1 LRSILCL
8 LGLLLAV
15 GAAGA
20 GALIVLPA
28 PGKTLALAAIVA
40 SERSA
45 FFVAAAVIALGIALV
60 LRGVGSPFVASV
72 IALLSVCAVALG
84 LIPLVQAR
92 QVAQARGVPLD
103 LKRYLHAQID
113 TEGPGHPDRTVPY
126 ATVDGGRVLSLDVYL
141 PAPRPA
147 TPSRPLLVVHG
158 GFWSAGQRGEASLAS
173 RALAERGFTVFDV
186 EYRIAPQPNWQAALG
201 DVKCA
206 IGWVKQ
212 HATTDDWN
220 VDPKRVALLGR
231 SAGAHLALLAAYTA
245 AADDLPSSCPSGG
258 GAAGAAVAPSVD
270 TSVESVI
277 SLYGPTDLTWA
288 YAHPANLHAADSP
301 AKLRAFLGDAPE
313 REPERYRAM
322 SPTER
327 VTAAAPRTLLVQGG
341 RDQFVA
347 ADQMDRLAARLTALG
362 VPHET
367 LLIPY
372 AQHAFDFVPG
382 SFSSQILEDA
392 VRAFLRAT
400 H

>member
-8 LGLLLAV
+8 AGMLLAV

-28 PGKTLALAAIVA
+28 PSKTLALAAIVA

-45 FFVAAAVIALGIALV
+45 FLVAAAVIALGIALV
-60 LRGVGSPFVASV
+60 LRGVGSPFIASV
-72 IALLSVCAVALG
+72 IALLSVSAIALG
-84 LIPLVQAR
+84 LVPLVQAR
-92 QVAQARGVPLD
+92 QIAQARGLSLD
-103 LKRYLHAQID
+103 LKRYLHAQTD

-141 PAPRPA
+141 PTPRPA
-147 TPSRPLLVVHG
+147 KPSRPLLVVHG
-158 GFWSAGQRGEASLAS
+158 GFWAAGQRGEASLTS
-173 RALAERGFTVFDV
+173 RALAEQGFTVFDV
-186 EYRIAPQPNWQAALG
+186 EYRIAPQPNWQTALG
-201 DVKCA
+201 DLKCA

-212 HATTDDWN
+212 HASTGDWN
-220 VDPKRVALLGR
+220 VDPKKIALLGR
-231 SAGAHLALLAAYTA
+231 SAGAHLALMAAYTA
-245 AADDLPSSCPSGG
+245 TAGDLPSSCPSG
-258 GAAGAAVAPSVD
+258 D

-277 SLYGPTDLTWA
+277 ALYGPTDLAWA

-327 VTAAAPRTLLVQGG
+327 VTATAPRTLLAQGG

-347 ADQMDRLAARLTALG
+347 PDQMDRLAARLTALG

-367 LLIPY
+367 LFLPW

-382 SFSSQILEDA
+382 SFSSQILEA
-392 VRAFLRAT
+392 TLRAFLKGGAT

>member
-1 LRSILCL
+1 MRTILRVLGFL
-8 LGLLLAV
+8 LSL

-28 PGKTLALAAIVA
+28 PGKSLALAAIVA

-45 FFVAAAVIALGIALV
+45 FLVAAAVVALGIALV

-72 IALLSVCAVALG
+72 IALLAVCAIALG

-126 ATVDGGRVLSLDVYL
+126 ATLDGGRVLSLDVYL
-141 PAPRPA
+141 PTPRPA

-158 GFWSAGQRGEASLAS
+158 GFWAAGQRGEASLAS

-186 EYRIAPQPNWQAALG
+186 EYRIAPQPNWQTAVG

-212 HATTDDWN
+212 HAATDDWN
-220 VDPKRVALLGR
+220 VDPKKLALLGR
-231 SAGAHLALLAAYTA
+231 SAGAHLALMAAYTA
-245 AADDLPSSCPSGG
+245 TADDLPASCPSGG
-258 GAAGAAVAPSVD
+258 AAGGAVTDSSA
-270 TSVESVI
+270 ESVI

-301 AKLRAFLGDAPE
+301 EKLRAFLGDAPE

-327 VTAAAPRTLLVQGG
+327 VTARSPRTLLVQGG

-347 ADQMDRLAARLTALG
+347 PDQIDRLTARLAAAG

-367 LLIPY
+367 LVIPY

-382 SFSSQILEDA
+382 SFSSQILEA
-392 VRAFLRAT
+392 TLLTFLKGGAA

>member
-1 LRSILCL
+1 MRSILCL
-8 LGLLLAV
+8 LGMVLAV

-20 GALIVLPA
+20 GGLIVLPA
-28 PGKTLALAAIVA
+28 PGRTLALAAIVA

-45 FFVAAAVIALGIALV
+45 FVVAAAVVALGIALV
-60 LRGVGSPFVASV
+60 LRGIGSPFIASV
-72 IALLSVCAVALG
+72 IALLSVSAIALG
-84 LIPLVQAR
+84 LVPLVQAR

-103 LKRYLHAQID
+103 LKRYLHAQTD
-113 TEGPGHPDRTVPY
+113 SEATGHPDRTVPY

-141 PAPRPA
+141 PTPRPA
-147 TPSRPLLVVHG
+147 TPSRPLVVVHG

-186 EYRIAPQPNWQAALG
+186 EYRIAPQPNWQTALG

-220 VDPKRVALLGR
+220 VDPKKVALLGR
-231 SAGAHLALLAAYTA
+231 SAGAHLALMAAYTA
-245 AADDLPSSCPSGG
+245 AANDLPSSCPPA
-258 GAAGAAVAPSVD
+258 GAAGGAVVD
-270 TSVESVI
+270 TSVEAVI
-277 SLYGPTDLTWA
+277 ALYGPTDLAWA

-301 AKLRAFLGDAPE
+301 EKLRAFLGDAPE

-327 VTAAAPRTLLVQGG
+327 VTATAPRTLLAQGG

-347 ADQMDRLAARLTALG
+347 PDQMDRLAARLTALG

-367 LLIPY
+367 LFIPY
-372 AQHAFDFVPG
+372 AQHAFDFVVG
-382 SFSSQILEDA
+382 SFSSQILEA
-392 VRAFLRAT
+392 TLNQFLKSGPT

>member
-1 LRSILCL
+1 MRSILAL
-8 LGLLLAV
+8 LGILLAV

-45 FFVAAAVIALGIALV
+45 FIVAAAVVALGMALV
-60 LRGVGSPFVASV
+60 LRGVGSPFIASV
-72 IALLSVCAVALG
+72 IALLAVSAIALG
-84 LIPLVQAR
+84 LVPLVQAR
-92 QVAQARGVPLD
+92 QVAQACGVPLD
-103 LKRYLHAQID
+103 LKRYLHAQTD
-113 TEGPGHPDRTVPY
+113 TEGPGRPDRTVPY
-126 ATVDGGRVLSLDVYL
+126 VTVDGGRVLSLDVYL
-141 PAPRPA
+141 PSPRPA
-147 TPSRPLLVVHG
+147 TPSRPLLVVNG
-158 GFWSAGQRGEASLAS
+158 GFWAAGQRGEASLAS

-186 EYRIAPQPNWQAALG
+186 EYRIAPKPNWQTALG
-201 DVKCA
+201 DMKCA

-220 VDPKRVALLGR
+220 VAPKKVALLGR
-231 SAGAHLALLAAYTA
+231 SAGAHLALMAAYTA
-245 AADDLPSSCPSGG
+245 TADDLPSSCPSGG
-258 GAAGAAVAPSVD
+258 TAGGAVVD
-270 TSVESVI
+270 SSVESVI
-277 SLYGPTDLTWA
+277 ALYGPTDLAWA

-327 VTAAAPRTLLVQGG
+327 VTATAPRTLLVQGG

-347 ADQMDRLAARLTALG
+347 PDQMDRLAARLAAIG

-382 SFSSQILEDA
+382 SFSSQILGA
-392 VRAFLRAT
+392 TLTQFLKSGAA

>member
-1 LRSILCL
+1 LRSILSL

-20 GALIVLPA
+20 GALILLPA
-28 PGKTLALAAIVA
+28 PGKTLAFAAVVV

-45 FFVAAAVIALGIALV
+45 FIVAAAVVALGIALV
-60 LRGVGSPFVASV
+60 LRGVESPFVASV
-72 IALLSVCAVALG
+72 IALLSVSAVALG

-92 QVAQARGVPLD
+92 QIAQARGVALD
-103 LKRYLHAQID
+103 FKRYLHAQLD

-141 PAPRPA
+141 PSPRPA
-147 TPSRPLLVVHG
+147 TPSRPVLVVHG
-158 GFWSAGQRGEASLAS
+158 GFWGAGQRGEASLAS
-173 RALAERGFTVFDV
+173 RALADHGLTVFDV
-186 EYRIAPQPNWQAALG
+186 EYRLAPQPNWQTALG

-212 HATTDDWN
+212 HATTADWN
-220 VDPKRVALLGR
+220 VDPKKLALLGR
-231 SAGAHLALLAAYTA
+231 SAGAHLALMAAYTPG
-245 AADDLPSSCPSGG
+245 ADDLPTSCPSG
-258 GAAGAAVAPSVD
+258 AAAVD

-277 SLYGPTDLTWA
+277 SLYGPTDIAWA
-288 YAHPANLHAADSP
+288 YAHPANLRATDSP
-301 AKLRAFLGDAPE
+301 QKLRAFLGDSPE
-313 REPERYRAM
+313 REPERYREM

-327 VTAAAPRTLLVQGG
+327 ATAAAPRTLLVQGG

-347 ADQMDRLAARLTALG
+347 PDQLDRLPARLTALG

-367 LLIPY
+367 LVIPY

-382 SFSSQILEDA
+382 SFSSQILVA
-392 VRAFLRAT
+392 TLNRFLNGGAG

>member
-8 LGLLLAV
+8 LGILLAV

-45 FFVAAAVIALGIALV
+45 FLVAAAVVALGIALV
-60 LRGVGSPFVASV
+60 LRGIGSPFVASV
-72 IALLSVCAVALG
+72 IALSSVSAIALG

-92 QVAQARGVPLD
+92 QIAQARGVPLD
-103 LKRYLHAQID
+103 LKRYLHARTD
-113 TEGPGHPDRTVPY
+113 SEATGHPDRTVPY

-141 PAPRPA
+141 PSPRPA
-147 TPSRPLLVVHG
+147 TPSRPLLVIHG
-158 GFWSAGQRGEASLAS
+158 GFWAAGQRGEASLAS

-186 EYRIAPQPNWQAALG
+186 EYRIAPQPNWQTALG

-212 HATTDDWN
+212 HAATDDWN
-220 VDPKRVALLGR
+220 VDPKKLALLGR
-231 SAGAHLALLAAYTA
+231 SAGAHLALTAAYTA
-245 AADDLPSSCPSGG
+245 TADDLPTSCPSGG
-258 GAAGAAVAPSVD
+258 AAAAAAVDS
-270 TSVESVI
+270 SVESVI
-277 SLYGPTDLTWA
+277 SLYGPTDLAWA

-301 AKLRAFLGDAPE
+301 QKLRAFLGDAPE

-327 VTAAAPRTLLVQGG
+327 VTATAPRTLLVQGG

-347 ADQMDRLAARLTALG
+347 PDQMDRLAARLAALG

-367 LLIPY
+367 LFIPY

-382 SFSSQILEDA
+382 SFSSQILEA
-392 VRAFLRAT
+392 TLQAFLRT
-400 H
+400 SH

>member
-1 LRSILCL
+1 VRTILRL
-8 LGLLLAV
+8 LGLLLAL

-28 PGKTLALAAIVA
+28 PGKSLALAAIVA
-40 SERSA
+40 SERSG
-45 FFVAAAVIALGIALV
+45 FLVGAAVIALGIALV

-72 IALLSVCAVALG
+72 IALLAVCAIALG

-92 QVAQARGVPLD
+92 QLAQARGVALD
-103 LKRYLHAQID
+103 PKRYLHAQLD

-126 ATVDGGRVLSLDVYL
+126 ATVEGGRVLSLDVYL
-141 PAPRPA
+141 PSPRPA

-158 GFWSAGQRGEASLAS
+158 GFWAAGQRGEASLAS
-173 RALAERGFTVFDV
+173 RALADRGFTVFDV
-186 EYRIAPQPNWQAALG
+186 EYRIAPQPNWQTALG

-220 VDPKRVALLGR
+220 VDPKKVALLGR
-231 SAGAHLALLAAYTA
+231 SAGAHLALMAAYTA
-245 AADDLPSSCPSGG
+245 AADDLPSSCPAG
-258 GAAGAAVAPSVD
+258 GAAGGAVVD
-270 TSVESVI
+270 SSVESVI
-277 SLYGPTDLTWA
+277 SLYGPTDLAWA

-301 AKLRAFLGDAPE
+301 EKLRAFLGDAPE

-327 VTAAAPRTLLVQGG
+327 VTATAPRTLLVQGG

-347 ADQMDRLAARLTALG
+347 PDQMERLAARLAAVG

-367 LLIPY
+367 LFIPY

-382 SFSSQILEDA
+382 SFSSQILEA
-392 VRAFLRAT
+392 ALQAFLRPT

>member
-1 LRSILCL
+1 MRSILQL
-8 LGLLLAV
+8 LGLLLAL
-15 GAAGA
+15 GAAA
-20 GALIVLPA
+20 AAALIVLPA
-28 PGKTLALAAIVA
+28 PSKTLALAAIVA
-40 SERSA
+40 SERSG
-45 FFVAAAVIALGIALV
+45 FLVAAAVIALGMALV

-72 IALLSVCAVALG
+72 IALLAVCAIALG

-92 QVAQARGVPLD
+92 QLAQARGVRLD

-113 TEGPGHPDRTVPY
+113 GEGPGHPDRTVPY
-126 ATVDGGRVLSLDVYL
+126 ATVEGGRVLSLDVYL
-141 PAPRPA
+141 PSPRPA

-158 GFWSAGQRGEASLAS
+158 GFWAAGQRGEAALAS
-173 RALAERGFTVFDV
+173 RALADGGFTVFDV
-186 EYRIAPQPNWQAALG
+186 EYRIAPQPNWQTALG

-220 VDPKRVALLGR
+220 TDPKKVALLGR
-231 SAGAHLALLAAYTA
+231 SAGAHLALMAAYTA
-245 AADDLPSSCPSGG
+245 AADDLPSSCPSSGPAG
-258 GAAGAAVAPSVD
+258 GAVVD

-277 SLYGPTDLTWA
+277 SLYGPTDLAWA

-301 AKLRAFLGDAPE
+301 QKLRAFLGDAPE
-313 REPERYRAM
+313 REPERYRSM

-327 VTAAAPRTLLVQGG
+327 VTATAPRTLLAQGG

-347 ADQMDRLAARLTALG
+347 PDQVDRLAARLAALG

-367 LLIPY
+367 LFIPY

-382 SFSSQILEDA
+382 SFSSQLLEA
-392 VRAFLRAT
+392 TLQAFLRTT

>member
-1 LRSILCL
+1 
-8 LGLLLAV
+8 
-15 GAAGA
+15 
-20 GALIVLPA
+20 
-28 PGKTLALAAIVA
+28 
-40 SERSA
+40 
-45 FFVAAAVIALGIALV
+45 
-60 LRGVGSPFVASV
+60 
-72 IALLSVCAVALG
+72 
-84 LIPLVQAR
+84 VQAR

-103 LKRYLHAQID
+103 LKRYLHAQTD

-141 PAPRPA
+141 PSPRPA
-147 TPSRPLLVVHG
+147 APSRPLLVVHG
-158 GFWSAGQRGEASLAS
+158 GFWAAGQRGEASLAS
-173 RALAERGFTVFDV
+173 RALAERGYTVFDV
-186 EYRIAPQPNWQAALG
+186 EYRIAPQPNWQTALG

-220 VDPKRVALLGR
+220 VDPKKVALLGR
-231 SAGAHLALLAAYTA
+231 SAGAHLALMAAYSAT
-245 AADDLPSSCPSGG
+245 ADDLPSSCLSG
-258 GAAGAAVAPSVD
+258 GAAAVD
-270 TSVESVI
+270 TSVEAVI
-277 SLYGPTDLTWA
+277 SLYGPTDLAWA

-301 AKLRAFLGDAPE
+301 EKLRAFLGDAPE

-327 VTAAAPRTLLVQGG
+327 VTATAPRTLLVQGG

-347 ADQMDRLAARLTALG
+347 PEQMDRLAARLAAVG

-382 SFSSQILEDA
+382 SFSSQILEA
-392 VRAFLRAT
+392 TLQAFLRTA

>member
-8 LGLLLAV
+8 IGILFAV

-45 FFVAAAVIALGIALV
+45 FLVAAAVVALGIALV
-60 LRGVGSPFVASV
+60 LRGVGSPFIASV
-72 IALLSVCAVALG
+72 IALLSVSAIALG

-103 LKRYLHAQID
+103 LKRYLHAQTD
-113 TEGPGHPDRTVPY
+113 RDATGHPDRTVPF
-126 ATVDGGRVLSLDVYL
+126 AAVDGGRVLSLDVYL
-141 PAPRPA
+141 PSPRPA

-158 GFWSAGQRGEASLAS
+158 GFWSAGQRGEASLTS

-186 EYRIAPQPNWQAALG
+186 EYRLAPQPNWQTALG

-206 IGWVKQ
+206 VGWVKQ
-212 HATTDDWN
+212 HASTDDWN
-220 VDPKRVALLGR
+220 VDPKKVALLGR
-231 SAGAHLALLAAYTA
+231 SAGAHLALMAAYTA
-245 AADDLPSSCPSGG
+245 TADDLPSSCPSGG
-258 GAAGAAVAPSVD
+258 AAVD
-270 TSVESVI
+270 TSVEAVI
-277 SLYGPTDLTWA
+277 SLYGPTDLAWA

-301 AKLRAFLGDAPE
+301 EKLRAFLGDAPE
-313 REPERYRAM
+313 REPQRYRAM

-327 VTAAAPRTLLVQGG
+327 VTATAPRTLLAQGG

-347 ADQMDRLAARLTALG
+347 PDQMERLAARLTALG
-362 VPHET
+362 VPYET
-367 LLIPY
+367 LFIPY

-382 SFSSQILEDA
+382 SFSSQILETTLL
-392 VRAFLRAT
+392 AFLRPP

>member
-1 LRSILCL
+1 LRSILQL
-8 LGLLLAV
+8 LGLLLAL

-20 GALIVLPA
+20 AALIVLPA
-28 PGKTLALAAIVA
+28 PSKTLALAAIVA
-40 SERSA
+40 SERSG
-45 FFVAAAVIALGIALV
+45 FLVAAAVVALGIALV

-72 IALLSVCAVALG
+72 IALLAVCAIALG

-141 PAPRPA
+141 PSPRPA

-158 GFWSAGQRGEASLAS
+158 GFWAAGQRGEAALAS

-186 EYRIAPQPNWQAALG
+186 EYRIAPQPNWQTALG

-220 VDPKRVALLGR
+220 VDPKKVALLGR
-231 SAGAHLALLAAYTA
+231 SAGAHLALMAAYTA
-245 AADDLPSSCPSGG
+245 AADDLPSSCLSG
-258 GAAGAAVAPSVD
+258 GAAGGAVTDSSAD

-277 SLYGPTDLTWA
+277 SLYGPTDLAWA

-301 AKLRAFLGDAPE
+301 EKLRAFLGDAPE

-327 VTAAAPRTLLVQGG
+327 VTATSPRTLLVQGG

-347 ADQMDRLAARLTALG
+347 PDQMDRLAARLAAAG

-367 LLIPY
+367 LFIPY

-382 SFSSQILEDA
+382 SFSSQLLEA
-392 VRAFLRAT
+392 TLQAFLRNA

>member
-1 LRSILCL
+1 MRSILCL
-8 LGLLLAV
+8 LGILLAV

-45 FFVAAAVIALGIALV
+45 FLVAAAVVALGIALV
-60 LRGVGSPFVASV
+60 LRGIGSPFVASV
-72 IALLSVCAVALG
+72 IALSSVSAIALG

-92 QVAQARGVPLD
+92 QIAQARGVPLD
-103 LKRYLHAQID
+103 LKRYLHARTD
-113 TEGPGHPDRTVPY
+113 SEATGHPDRTVPY

-141 PAPRPA
+141 PSPRPA
-147 TPSRPLLVVHG
+147 TPSRPLLVIHG
-158 GFWSAGQRGEASLAS
+158 GFWAAGQRGEASLAS

-186 EYRIAPQPNWQAALG
+186 EYRIAPQPNWQTALG

-212 HATTDDWN
+212 HAATDDWN
-220 VDPKRVALLGR
+220 VDPKKLALLGR
-231 SAGAHLALLAAYTA
+231 SAGAHLALTAAYTA
-245 AADDLPSSCPSGG
+245 TADDLPTSCPSGG
-258 GAAGAAVAPSVD
+258 AAGGAVIDS
-270 TSVESVI
+270 SVESVI
-277 SLYGPTDLTWA
+277 ALYGPTDLAWA

-301 AKLRAFLGDAPE
+301 QKLRAFLGDAPE

-327 VTAAAPRTLLVQGG
+327 VTATAPRTLLVQGG

-347 ADQMDRLAARLTALG
+347 PDQMDRLAARLAALG

-367 LLIPY
+367 LFIPY

-382 SFSSQILEDA
+382 SFSSQILEA
-392 VRAFLRAT
+392 TLQAFLRT
-400 H
+400 SH

>member
-1 LRSILCL
+1 LRTILRVLGVL
-8 LGLLLAV
+8 LSL

-28 PGKTLALAAIVA
+28 PGKALALAAIVA

-45 FFVAAAVIALGIALV
+45 FLVGAAVVALGIALV

-72 IALLSVCAVALG
+72 IALLAVCAIALG

-126 ATVDGGRVLSLDVYL
+126 ASVDGGRLLSLDVYL
-141 PAPRPA
+141 PTPRPA

-158 GFWSAGQRGEASLAS
+158 GFWAAGQRGEASLAS
-173 RALAERGFTVFDV
+173 RALADRGFTVFDV
-186 EYRIAPQPNWQAALG
+186 EYRIAPQPNWQTALG

-212 HATTDDWN
+212 HAMTDDWN
-220 VDPKRVALLGR
+220 VDSKKVALLGR
-231 SAGAHLALLAAYTA
+231 SAGAHLALMAAYTA
-245 AADDLPSSCPSGG
+245 TADDLPPSCPSGG
-258 GAAGAAVAPSVD
+258 AAGGPVVD

-301 AKLRAFLGDAPE
+301 EKLRAFLGDAPE

-327 VTAAAPRTLLVQGG
+327 VTATSPRTLLVQGG

-347 ADQMDRLAARLTALG
+347 PDQMDRLAARLAAAG

-367 LLIPY
+367 LFIPY

-382 SFSSQILEDA
+382 SFSSQLLEA
-392 VRAFLRAT
+392 TLQAFLRTT

>member
-1 LRSILCL
+1 MRSILCL
-8 LGLLLAV
+8 LGILLAV

-45 FFVAAAVIALGIALV
+45 FLVAAAVVALGIALV
-60 LRGVGSPFVASV
+60 LRGIGSPFVASV
-72 IALLSVCAVALG
+72 IALSSVSAIALG

-92 QVAQARGVPLD
+92 QIAQARGVPLD
-103 LKRYLHAQID
+103 LKRYLHARTD
-113 TEGPGHPDRTVPY
+113 SEATGHPDRTVPY

-141 PAPRPA
+141 PSPRPA
-147 TPSRPLLVVHG
+147 TPSRPLLVIHG
-158 GFWSAGQRGEASLAS
+158 GFWAAGQRGEASLAS

-186 EYRIAPQPNWQAALG
+186 EYRIAPQPNWQTALG

-212 HATTDDWN
+212 HAATDDWN
-220 VDPKRVALLGR
+220 VDPKKLALLGR
-231 SAGAHLALLAAYTA
+231 SAGAHLALTAAYTA
-245 AADDLPSSCPSGG
+245 TADDLPTSCPSGG
-258 GAAGAAVAPSVD
+258 AAAAAAVDS
-270 TSVESVI
+270 SVESVI
-277 SLYGPTDLTWA
+277 SLYGPTDLAWA

-301 AKLRAFLGDAPE
+301 QKLRAFLGDAPE

-327 VTAAAPRTLLVQGG
+327 VTATAPRTLLVQGG

-347 ADQMDRLAARLTALG
+347 PDQMDRLAARLAALG

-367 LLIPY
+367 LFIPY

-382 SFSSQILEDA
+382 SFSSQILEA
-392 VRAFLRAT
+392 TLQAFLRT
-400 H
+400 SH

>member
-8 LGLLLAV
+8 LGMVLAV

-28 PGKTLALAAIVA
+28 PGRTLALAAIVA

-45 FFVAAAVIALGIALV
+45 FVVAAAVVALGIALV
-60 LRGVGSPFVASV
+60 LRGIGSPFIASV
-72 IALLSVCAVALG
+72 IALLSVSAIALG
-84 LIPLVQAR
+84 LVPLVQAR

-103 LKRYLHAQID
+103 LKRYLHAQTD
-113 TEGPGHPDRTVPY
+113 SEATGHPDRTVPY

-141 PAPRPA
+141 PTPRPA

-186 EYRIAPQPNWQAALG
+186 EYRIAPQPNWQTALG

-220 VDPKRVALLGR
+220 VDPKKVALFGR
-231 SAGAHLALLAAYTA
+231 SAGAHLALMAAYTA
-245 AADDLPSSCPSGG
+245 SANDLPSSCPS
-258 GAAGAAVAPSVD
+258 AAAPID

-277 SLYGPTDLTWA
+277 SLYGPTDLAWA

-301 AKLRAFLGDAPE
+301 QKLRAFLGDAPE

-327 VTAAAPRTLLVQGG
+327 VTATAPRTLLAQGG

-347 ADQMDRLAARLTALG
+347 PDQMDRLAARLAAVG

-367 LLIPY
+367 LFIPY

-382 SFSSQILEDA
+382 SFSSQILEA
-392 VRAFLRAT
+392 TLQAFLRTA

>member
-1 LRSILCL
+1 MRSILCL
-8 LGLLLAV
+8 LGLVLAV

-28 PGKTLALAAIVA
+28 PGRTLALAAIVA

-45 FFVAAAVIALGIALV
+45 FVVAAAVVALGIALV
-60 LRGVGSPFVASV
+60 LRGIGSPFIASV
-72 IALLSVCAVALG
+72 IALLSVSAIALG
-84 LIPLVQAR
+84 LVPLVQAR

-103 LKRYLHAQID
+103 LKRYLHAQTD
-113 TEGPGHPDRTVPY
+113 SETTGHPDRTVPY
-126 ATVDGGRVLSLDVYL
+126 ATVDGGRGLSLDVYL
-141 PAPRPA
+141 PTPRPA
-147 TPSRPLLVVHG
+147 TPSRPLVVVHG

-173 RALAERGFTVFDV
+173 RALADRGFTVFDV
-186 EYRIAPQPNWQAALG
+186 EYRIAPQPNWQTALG

-212 HATTDDWN
+212 HAATDDWN
-220 VDPKRVALLGR
+220 VDPKKVALLGR
-231 SAGAHLALLAAYTA
+231 SAGAHLALMAAYTA
-245 AADDLPSSCPSGG
+245 AANDLPSSCPPA
-258 GAAGAAVAPSVD
+258 GAAGGAVVD

-277 SLYGPTDLTWA
+277 ALYGPTDLAWA

-301 AKLRAFLGDAPE
+301 QKLRAFLGDAPE

-327 VTAAAPRTLLVQGG
+327 VTATAPRTLLAQGG

-347 ADQMDRLAARLTALG
+347 PDQMDRLAGRLTALG

-367 LLIPY
+367 LFIPY

-382 SFSSQILEDA
+382 SFSSQILEA
-392 VRAFLRAT
+392 TLNQFLKSGPT

>member
-8 LGLLLAV
+8 LGILLAV

-45 FFVAAAVIALGIALV
+45 FLVAAAVVALGIALV
-60 LRGVGSPFVASV
+60 LRGIGSPFVASV
-72 IALLSVCAVALG
+72 IALSSVSAIALG

-92 QVAQARGVPLD
+92 QIAQARGVPLD
-103 LKRYLHAQID
+103 LKRYLHARTD
-113 TEGPGHPDRTVPY
+113 SEATGHPDRTVPY

-141 PAPRPA
+141 PSPRPA
-147 TPSRPLLVVHG
+147 TPSRPLLVIHG
-158 GFWSAGQRGEASLAS
+158 GFWAAGQRGEASLAS
-173 RALAERGFTVFDV
+173 RALAERGFAVFDV
-186 EYRIAPQPNWQAALG
+186 EYRIAPQPNWQTALG

-212 HATTDDWN
+212 HAATDDWN
-220 VDPKRVALLGR
+220 VDPKKLALLGR
-231 SAGAHLALLAAYTA
+231 SAGAHLALTAAYTA
-245 AADDLPSSCPSGG
+245 TADDLPTSCPSGG
-258 GAAGAAVAPSVD
+258 AAAAAAVDS
-270 TSVESVI
+270 SVESVI
-277 SLYGPTDLTWA
+277 SLYGPTDLAWA

-301 AKLRAFLGDAPE
+301 QKLRAFLGDAPE

-327 VTAAAPRTLLVQGG
+327 VTATAPRTLLVQGG

-347 ADQMDRLAARLTALG
+347 PDQMDRLAARLAALG

-367 LLIPY
+367 LFIPY

-382 SFSSQILEDA
+382 SFSSQILEA
-392 VRAFLRAT
+392 TLQAFLRT
-400 H
+400 SH

>member
-1 LRSILCL
+1 MRSILGL

-45 FFVAAAVIALGIALV
+45 FIVAAAVVALGIALV
-60 LRGVGSPFVASV
+60 LRGVGSPFIASV
-72 IALLSVCAVALG
+72 IALLSVSAIALG

-92 QVAQARGVPLD
+92 QVAQARGVTLD
-103 LKRYLHAQID
+103 FKRYLHAEID

-141 PAPRPA
+141 PSPRPA
-147 TPSRPLLVVHG
+147 TPSRPLLVIHG
-158 GFWSAGQRGEASLAS
+158 GFWAAGQRGEASFAS
-173 RALAERGFTVFDV
+173 RALADRGLTVFDV
-186 EYRIAPQPNWQAALG
+186 EYRIAPQPNWQSALG

-206 IGWVKQ
+206 IGWIKQ

-220 VDPKRVALLGR
+220 VDPKRLALLGR

-245 AADDLPSSCPSGG
+245 GADDLPSTCPG
-258 GAAGAAVAPSVD
+258 GAAGGAGVD
-270 TSVESVI
+270 TSVDSVI

-288 YAHPANLHAADSP
+288 YAHPANLHVADSP
-301 AKLRAFLGDAPE
+301 QKLRAFLGDAPE
-313 REPERYRAM
+313 REPARYRAM

-327 VTAAAPRTLLVQGG
+327 VTATAPRTLLVQGG
-341 RDQFVA
+341 RDQFVTP
-347 ADQMDRLAARLTALG
+347 DQMDRLVVRLAALG
-362 VPHET
+362 VSHET
-367 LLIPY
+367 LFIPY

-382 SFSSQILEDA
+382 SFSSQILEA
-392 VRAFLRAT
+392 TVQGFLRSS